1 MSYLHRKDVVH
12 GFLTTD
18 SCVVD
23 SRWTVK
29 VRYWGYNLL
38 NQTNKLAGR
47 GKTNLNIYDIRRQQL
62 NDVDQKQFE
71 FWMPPEAEMARGKDF
86 HPTKACDSFCFG
98 LVMFKIFTTIS
109 LRTVMRQPKA
119 SPNGLPPINDGNQD
133 SLDGKTQILVPRLT
147 KAEGVQSLPNKVR
160 VIIGQACI
168 EDPNQR
174 PSFEKLSV
182 MLMAAHNSKYMST
195 LDNIIES
202 LEFYGSEI
210 ETKME
215 DLGKRLRK
223 TLDEK
228 DNIISQRIPN
238 WAMSQVNCSVINLD
252 I

>member
-1 MSYLHRKDVVH
+1 MSYLHRKDIVH

-23 SRWTVK
+23 SRWSVK
-29 VRYWGYNLL
+29 VRCWGYNLI
-38 NQTNKLAGR
+38 NQTNKQAGR
-47 GKTNLNIYDIRRQQL
+47 SKTNLNIYDIRRQQL
-62 NDVDQKQFE
+62 NEADQKQFE
-71 FWMPPEAEMARGKDF
+71 FWMPPEAKMAREKDF
-86 HPTKACDSFCFG
+86 NPTKACDSFCFG

-109 LRTVMRQPKA
+109 LRAVMRQPQA
-119 SPNGLPPINDGNQD
+119 NSNRLPLTDDGNQGSFD
-133 SLDGKTQILVPRLT
+133 DKTQILVARLT
-147 KAEGVQSLPNKVR
+147 KEDGVKSLPNKVK
-160 VIIGQACI
+160 VIIGQACV

-215 DLGKRLRK
+215 DLGRRLRK

-228 DNIISQRIPN
+228 DNIMSQRIPT
-238 WAMSQVNCSVINLD
+238 WAMSQVNSVISH